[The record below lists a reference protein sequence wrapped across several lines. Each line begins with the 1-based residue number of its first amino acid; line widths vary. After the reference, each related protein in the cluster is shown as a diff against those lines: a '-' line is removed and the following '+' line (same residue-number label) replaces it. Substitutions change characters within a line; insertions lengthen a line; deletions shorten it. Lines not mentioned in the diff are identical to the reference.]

1 MEGARNDFG
10 NTLNLIDFSDPLRLG
25 TENSTVIHFLEG
37 FTFAHAAFNL
47 AHEQDH
53 GGGILIGDVHAG
65 VGIGGTRATCDHADA
80 RLAREFAVRIGHHGR
95 PAFLAA
101 NSDLD
106 IGIVQ
111 TVEHGQVTFARHT
124 EHVFY
129 AVSNQLINKDV
140 STHTG
145 RLGSRFG
152 FHGGQCVGVR

>member
-1 MEGARNDFG
+1 MKRTREDFRNTVSIVNFG
-10 NTLNLIDFSDPLRLG
+10 CPFCSL
-25 TENSTVIHFLEG
+25 TENRAVIHFLEG